1 MELAEKDAVSTAEEA
16 TANAFADCLRIL
28 GLTPS
33 GNDPRVLSLASKV
46 IELAKEGSTIRRACA
61 MPLSSIGEHCG
72 RATVFPTRSRQIFTN
87 RDPQIRKRNQP

>member
-1 MELAEKDAVSTAEEA
+1 MALAEKDGVSTPEEA

-46 IELAKEGSTIRRACA
+46 IELAKEGEHNKARLRDAALFHWRA
-61 MPLSSIGEHCG
+61 LWSSY
-72 RATVFPTRSRQIFTN
+72 RLPNTRPPN
-87 RDPQIRKRNQP
+87 NYE